1 MEHMEH
7 MDTGQHPSQQCTWL
21 TAESSL
27 TLRWTMEWFPLQPES
42 PEFLEWIGMVS
53 LCNQNETPGYWTE
66 KLIELLSFISVEDFR
81 CFTYFS
87 DNTFIYW

>member
-1 MEHMEH
+1 
-7 MDTGQHPSQQCTWL
+7 
-21 TAESSL
+21 
-27 TLRWTMEWFPLQPES
+27 MEWFPLQPES
-42 PEFLEWIGMVS
+42 PEFPEWIGMVS